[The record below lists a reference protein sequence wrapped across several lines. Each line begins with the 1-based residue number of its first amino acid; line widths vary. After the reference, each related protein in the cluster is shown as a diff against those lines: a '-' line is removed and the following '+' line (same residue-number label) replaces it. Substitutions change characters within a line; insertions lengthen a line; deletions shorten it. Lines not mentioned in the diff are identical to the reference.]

1 MQAGWRMHTQKYG
14 SEPAESIGS
23 QPISRLHYT
32 TAPHCLRFTVGSFM
46 VPPHTLQQKPEVA
59 FKPKQLMTT
68 AAILTV
74 REKKHKAH
82 NRA

>member
-1 MQAGWRMHTQKYG
+1 
-14 SEPAESIGS
+14 
-23 QPISRLHYT
+23 
-32 TAPHCLRFTVGSFM
+32 M

-59 FKPKQLMTT
+59 FKPKQLTTT

-82 NRA
+82 NRAATAAGHPGPGPACGLDSQTVGTTKAISVEPRLKPAMNE